1 MITSSKKSRDFD
13 YCFCVFWKM
22 LCSTT
27 LMQGFIGRDYLVQD
41 LWRGSFLLP
50 LPLLFNVES
59 DAKSEIILNQELSEA
74 LHKAIMKNLKN
85 KKHNSS
91 LIDKIWGVDLEIMQ
105 LISKFNKGFRFLLCI
120 IDIYSKNV
128 WFVSLKCKK
137 GIIVT
142 DAFPKT
148 SDKSG
153 RKPNIVFVDKVSEFY
168 NRSMNS
174 RSQFDDIEMYSTYN
188 LRKCCFWNIH

>member
-1 MITSSKKSRDFD
+1 
-13 YCFCVFWKM
+13 
-22 LCSTT
+22 
-27 LMQGFIGRDYLVQD
+27 
-41 LWRGSFLLP
+41 
-50 LPLLFNVES
+50 
-59 DAKSEIILNQELSEA
+59 
-74 LHKAIMKNLKN
+74 MKNLKN

-137 GIIVT
+137 SIINT

-153 RKPNIVFVDKVSEFY
+153 RKPNIVLVDKVSEFY

-188 LRKCCFWNIH
+188 VRKCCF

>member
-1 MITSSKKSRDFD
+1 MKGVLSP
-13 YCFCVFWKM
+13 
-22 LCSTT
+22 
-27 LMQGFIGRDYLVQD
+27 
-41 LWRGSFLLP
+41 P

-120 IDIYSKNV
+120 IDIYRKNV
-128 WFVSLKCKK
+128 CLFL
-137 GIIVT
+137 
-142 DAFPKT
+142 
-148 SDKSG
+148 
-153 RKPNIVFVDKVSEFY
+153 
-168 NRSMNS
+168 
-174 RSQFDDIEMYSTYN
+174 
-188 LRKCCFWNIH
+188 

>member
-13 YCFCVFWKM
+13 SCFCVFWKM

-27 LMQGFIGRDYLVQD
+27 LMQGFIGRDYLVRD
-41 LWRGSFLLP
+41 LWRGSFPLP

-74 LHKAIMKNLKN
+74 LHKAIMKKLKN

-105 LISKFNKGFRFLLCI
+105 LIVNLIKDFDFYYVLLTFIVKMCGLFL
-120 IDIYSKNV
+120 
-128 WFVSLKCKK
+128 
-137 GIIVT
+137 
-142 DAFPKT
+142 
-148 SDKSG
+148 
-153 RKPNIVFVDKVSEFY
+153 
-168 NRSMNS
+168 
-174 RSQFDDIEMYSTYN
+174 
-188 LRKCCFWNIH
+188 

>member
-13 YCFCVFWKM
+13 SCFCVFWKM

-27 LMQGFIGRDYLVQD
+27 LMQGFIGRDYLVRD
-41 LWRGSFLLP
+41 LWRGSFPLP

-105 LISKFNKGFRFLLCI
+105 LIVNLIEDFDFYYVLLTFIVKMCGLFL
-120 IDIYSKNV
+120 
-128 WFVSLKCKK
+128 
-137 GIIVT
+137 
-142 DAFPKT
+142 
-148 SDKSG
+148 
-153 RKPNIVFVDKVSEFY
+153 
-168 NRSMNS
+168 
-174 RSQFDDIEMYSTYN
+174 
-188 LRKCCFWNIH
+188 